1 MSFAPEDGKG
11 GEENLA
17 IPSAFLDELVAR
29 SDIVDVVGDYVN
41 LTPKGGSYWGLCP
54 FHGEKTASF
63 HVLPDRQ
70 LYHCFGCGKGGGVLS
85 FVMELENLPFLDA
98 ARLLAKRAGME
109 FPEQSMDEASRRKR
123 GRLLALNKEAARY
136 FHAQLHAPA
145 GQEGLDYLRGRGLSK
160 RTITRFGLGYA
171 PDSWDSLLRAMT
183 QKGFEKRELLDA
195 GLAVDNKK
203 GGLYDRFRGRVI
215 FPIID
220 LRGDVIGF
228 GGRVLGDGTPKYL
241 NSPDSP
247 VFNKSRNL
255 FALNLAKTTKLGRLV
270 LTEGYMDTIAL
281 HQAGFDCAVAS
292 LGTALTADH
301 AKLLSR
307 FTKEVVISYDTDGA
321 GTQAA
326 NRAIPLLERTGLKV
340 RVLRVSGA
348 KDPDE
353 FIRKNGPEA
362 FARLL
367 DQSENYVDYR
377 LDQLQSKY
385 RLEDPMEKT
394 AFAQAAAE
402 LLSELD
408 SPVEREVY
416 AGKVSEGTGIGKG
429 ALLQE
434 IDRCRKQRL
443 RQAKKKQTRRD
454 LTPTVQAQPRE
465 RQLRYENLRSAR
477 AEEGILRLLLLDGT
491 LRSACGGLEAA
502 WFSAPHL
509 GKIYAVLCRRLQ
521 EGRPTQLGM
530 LEGELEPE
538 EVRLLAE
545 ILRQPE
551 ALEKGRQ
558 AMGDYC
564 SVVRQEYQKRNETDE
579 AALLAARERLQKKK
593 SIGDGTP

>member
-1 MSFAPEDGKG
+1 MAV
-11 GEENLA
+11 
-17 IPSAFLDELVAR
+17 PSAFIDELVAR
-29 SDIVDVVGDYVN
+29 SDIVDVVSDYVS
-41 LTPKGGSYWGLCP
+41 LTPKGGSFWGLCP

-63 HVLPDRQ
+63 HVLQDRQ

-85 FVMELENLPFLDA
+85 FVMEVENLPFLDA

-109 FPEQSMDEASRRKR
+109 FPEQDSNQADRRKR
-123 GRLLALNKEAARY
+123 ERLLAANKAAARY
-136 FHAQLHAPA
+136 FHAQLHSPA
-145 GQEGLDYLRGRGLSK
+145 GQEGLEYLRRRGLSK
-160 RTITRFGLGYA
+160 GTLTRFGLGFA
-171 PDSWDSLLRAMT
+171 PDSWDGLIHALGE
-183 QKGFEKRELLDA
+183 QGFDKGVLLDT
-195 GLAVDNKK
+195 GLVVSNKK
-203 GGLYDRFRGRVI
+203 GGIYDRFRGRVM

-228 GGRVLGDGTPKYL
+228 GGRVMGEGTPKYL
-241 NSPDSP
+241 NSPDTS

-255 FALNLAKTTKLGRLV
+255 FALNLAKTTKLGRIV

-307 FTKEVVISYDTDGA
+307 FTKEVVICYDADEA
-321 GTQAA
+321 GIQAA
-326 NRAIPLLERTGLKV
+326 NRAIPLLEKTGLKV
-340 RVLRVSGA
+340 RVLQVRGA

-353 FIRKNGPEA
+353 FIRTYGREA

-367 DQSENYVDYR
+367 EQSENFVEYR
-377 LDQLQSKY
+377 LGQLQSKY
-385 RLEDPMEKT
+385 DLGDPVKKT
-394 AFAQAAAE
+394 EFARAAAE
-402 LLSELD
+402 MLSTLD

-416 AGKVSEGTGIGKG
+416 AGQVAETTGVGKD

-434 IDRCRKQRL
+434 IKQARELHL
-443 RQAKKKQTRRD
+443 RQAKKKQLRRD
-454 LTPTVQAQPRE
+454 MTPMAQAQPRE

-477 AEEGILRLLLLDGT
+477 AEEGVLRLLMLDPS
-491 LRSACGGLEAA
+491 LEAESGGLEPEQ
-502 WFSAPHL
+502 FSSQHL
-509 GKIYAVLCRRLQ
+509 GKIFRVLRERLRQ
-521 EGRPTQLGM
+521 GRPLQLGM
-530 LEGELEPE
+530 LEGELEGE

-558 AMGDYC
+558 AMNDYC
-564 SVVRQEYQKRNETDE
+564 AVITAEYTKRNETDE
-579 AALLAARERLQKKK
+579 AALLAARDRFQKKK

>member
-1 MSFAPEDGKG
+1 
-11 GEENLA
+11 
-17 IPSAFLDELVAR
+17 
-29 SDIVDVVGDYVN
+29 
-41 LTPKGGSYWGLCP
+41 
-54 FHGEKTASF
+54 
-63 HVLPDRQ
+63 
-70 LYHCFGCGKGGGVLS
+70 
-85 FVMELENLPFLDA
+85 
-98 ARLLAKRAGME
+98 
-109 FPEQSMDEASRRKR
+109 
-123 GRLLALNKEAARY
+123 
-136 FHAQLHAPA
+136 
-145 GQEGLDYLRGRGLSK
+145 
-160 RTITRFGLGYA
+160 
-171 PDSWDSLLRAMT
+171 
-183 QKGFEKRELLDA
+183 
-195 GLAVDNKK
+195 
-203 GGLYDRFRGRVI
+203 
-215 FPIID
+215 
-220 LRGDVIGF
+220 
-228 GGRVLGDGTPKYL
+228 
-241 NSPDSP
+241 
-247 VFNKSRNL
+247 
-255 FALNLAKTTKLGRLV
+255 
-270 LTEGYMDTIAL
+270 
-281 HQAGFDCAVAS
+281 
-292 LGTALTADH
+292 
-301 AKLLSR
+301 
-307 FTKEVVISYDTDGA
+307 
-321 GTQAA
+321 
-326 NRAIPLLERTGLKV
+326 
-340 RVLRVSGA
+340 
-348 KDPDE
+348 
-353 FIRKNGPEA
+353 
-362 FARLL
+362 
-367 DQSENYVDYR
+367 
-377 LDQLQSKY
+377 
-385 RLEDPMEKT
+385 MEKT

-477 AEEGILRLLLLDGT
+477 AEEGILR
-491 LRSACGGLEAA
+491 RSACGGVEAG

-564 SVVRQEYQKRNETDE
+564 GVVRQEYQKRNETDE

>member
-1 MSFAPEDGKG
+1 M
-11 GEENLA
+11 A

-29 SDIVDVVGDYVN
+29 SDIVDVVGDYVS

-70 LYHCFGCGKGGGVLS
+70 LYHCFGCGKGGGVIS

-109 FPEQSMDEASRRKR
+109 FPEQGVDEASRRRR
-123 GRLLALNKEAARY
+123 GRLLALNKEAARF
-136 FHAQLHAPA
+136 FHAQLYAPV
-145 GQEGLDYLRGRGLSK
+145 GQEGLHYLHGRGLSK
-160 RTITRFGLGYA
+160 RTITRFGLGFA
-171 PDSWDSLLRAMT
+171 PDSWDALLHAMT
-183 QKGFEKRELLDA
+183 QKGFEKRELLES

-353 FIRKNGPEA
+353 FIRTNGPEA

-385 RLEDPMEKT
+385 HLEDPVEKT

-416 AGKVSEGTGIGKG
+416 AGKVAEGTGIGKG
-429 ALLQE
+429 ALVQE

-465 RQLRYENLRSAR
+465 RQLRYENVRSAR
-477 AEEGILRLLLLDGT
+477 AEEGVLRLLLLDGA
-491 LRSACGGLEAA
+491 LLSACGDLDAA

-509 GKIYAVLCRRLQ
+509 GKIYETLCRRLR

-564 SVVRQEYQKRNETDE
+564 GVIRQEYQKRNETDE